1 MEQETR
7 QPPRPLPIWSN
18 GTEIGI
24 GTWSWGDKLFWNFGH
39 GYDKDDVEAAFEAS
53 LADGIHFFD
62 TAELYGWGR
71 SEELLGQFIR
81 QSGQPTLVTTKFFPY
96 PWRLTRG
103 SLLRALRTS
112 LGRLGM
118 KQVDL
123 YLIHSPWSL
132 VPVETWMDALADA
145 VETGLTRYVGVSNY
159 DVEKMQRAHA
169 ALARRGVSLVA
180 NEVEYSLL
188 QRNPEHSGLLDTAR
202 KLGVKVISY
211 SPLAQGVLTG
221 KYTPENPMPGVRG
234 RRYNKR
240 LANVQPLIELE
251 REIGQ
256 AHGGKTPA
264 QVAINWVMCKGAVP
278 IPGAKNARQA
288 DENAGATGWHLA
300 EDEVT
305 ALGQA
310 SEGLVNPLLA
320 R

>member
-1 MEQETR
+1 MERETR
-7 QPPRPLPIWSN
+7 QPPRPLSIWSN

-81 QSGQPTLVTTKFFPY
+81 QSGQPALVTTKFFPY

-123 YLIHSPWSL
+123 YLIHSPSSL

-202 KLGVKVISY
+202 KLGVKVIAY

>member
-7 QPPRPLPIWSN
+7 QQPQLLPIWSN

-24 GTWSWGDKLFWNFGH
+24 GTWSWGDKLFWNFGN

-71 SEELLGQFIR
+71 SEELLGQFVR
-81 QSGQPTLVTTKFFPY
+81 QSGQPALVTTKFFPY

-103 SLLRALRTS
+103 SLLKALRSS

-123 YLIHSPWSL
+123 YLIHQPWSL

-145 VETGLTRYVGVSNY
+145 VDAGLTRYVGVSNY
-159 DVEKMQRAHA
+159 NVEKMWRAHA
-169 ALARRGVSLVA
+169 ALARQGVPLAA
-180 NEVEYSLL
+180 NQVEYSLL
-188 QRNPEHSGLLDTAR
+188 QRSPERSGLLDAAR
-202 KLGVKVISY
+202 ELGVKVIAY
-211 SPLAQGVLTG
+211 SPLAQGLLTG

-240 LANVQPLIELE
+240 LAQVQPLIELE
-251 REIGQ
+251 HEIGQ

-264 QVAINWVMCKGAVP
+264 QVAINWVISKGAVP
-278 IPGAKNARQA
+278 IPGAKNAHQA

-305 ALGQA
+305 ALDRA
-310 SEGLVNPLLA
+310 SGTLVNLL
-320 R
+320 